1 MATFSISNENAR
13 TPLEIPRYSSG
24 NGGEGGSREF
34 TIQTGNGGGLYSQSQ
49 PQSANLPFSTNAGNP
64 DLSKLGLDLLI
75 NPKKSDAASVFSG
88 SSGGDGSSVKSRGMR
103 QQATRS
109 SFPISSN
116 YNGERNSQGSGS
128 EYTDDDGSGSY
139 YSESEAS
146 GDSNVMQQQSRGGMA
161 DAMGGSTSFYRPPP
175 MSEEEILNK
184 KRDLLYQFDR
194 MEKKGARLPRK
205 FNLSSPLDEMQ
216 TEYDRLIRERQVD
229 NSIKFQRKV
238 LMAAVSG
245 IEFLNGRFDPF
256 DVKLDGWSE
265 SIHENIDEYDEVFEE
280 LHEKYKGK
288 GKMAPE
294 LRLLMMLGGSAFM
307 FHLTNTMFKSSLPG
321 LDQVMKQNPDLM
333 KQFAAATA
341 NTMASSG
348 NDKTGMSGLF
358 SGLFGGGAPQQA
370 PSQMRPPPS
379 QAGPRQPPQA
389 QGSMRGPTNV
399 DDLLNDLD
407 TDRLETMSTLTE
419 SDISELPDD
428 VSISGMM
435 GGGGGRKRRGGN
447 ANRRTLNL

>member
-1 MATFSISNENAR
+1 MASFSISNENAR

-24 NGGEGGSREF
+24 EGSAREF
-34 TIQTGNGGGLYSQSQ
+34 SIQTGNGGGLYSQSQ

-64 DLSKLGLDLLI
+64 DLSKLGLDLLM

-88 SSGGDGSSVKSRGMR
+88 SSGGDGSSVGSRGMR
-103 QQATRS
+103 QQPTRS
-109 SFPISSN
+109 SFPISSSF
-116 YNGERNSQGSGS
+116 NGERNNQASGS

-146 GDSNVMQQQSRGGMA
+146 GDSGVMQQGQGRGGIA
-161 DAMGGSTSFYRPPP
+161 DAMGATTSFYRPPV

-238 LMAAVSG
+238 MMAAVSG

-294 LRLLMMLGGSAFM
+294 LRLMMMLGGSAFM

-358 SGLFGGGAPQQA
+358 SGLFGGGATQQA
-370 PSQMRPPPS
+370 PPQMRPPTS
-379 QAGPRQPPQA
+379 QGMRQAQP

-435 GGGGGRKRRGGN
+435 GGGGGRKRRGGT